1 MSGMKFSH
9 DGKLLLLSSTNGHI
23 YLFDAFEGMKVKI
36 LIVQKH
42 NHILYLAQSQ
52 LLHSRTMIH
61 HLLKYL
67 LLTIT
72 HAVAWV
78 YCGTWSWWCIIRSI
92 LQSRWTVHLVR
103 YYFIPLQCIYMN
115 VWLGGIFHANT
126 RGIQDLE
133 MALFKHGIHQLDIR
147 CSIMVHFSLGTSR

>member
-115 VWLGGIFHANT
+115 VWLGGIFQTLGAYRIWRWHSSSMEYINWTSGAVSWC
-126 RGIQDLE
+126 I
-133 MALFKHGIHQLDIR
+133 
-147 CSIMVHFSLGTSR
+147 SL